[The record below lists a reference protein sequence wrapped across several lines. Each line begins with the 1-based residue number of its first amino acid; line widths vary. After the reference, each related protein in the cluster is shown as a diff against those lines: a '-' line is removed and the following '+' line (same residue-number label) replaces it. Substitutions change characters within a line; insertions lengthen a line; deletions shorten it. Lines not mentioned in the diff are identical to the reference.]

1 MVDGKP
7 VNLDLWDTAG
17 LEGYD
22 NLRPLSYP
30 QTVNKSVGTV
40 NPAETIRLFES

>member
-17 LEGYD
+17 AEEYEI
-22 NLRPLSYP
+22 LRSLSYP

-40 NPAETIRLFES
+40 NPAETICLFES